1 MKIKMK
7 IMLLSA
13 LTAISIFPVLAGPAP
28 DTKPLGQVL
37 DAKSYVNRDLPDCG
51 LQAAIDKVAADGGG
65 TVRIPEG
72 EYPLRCGLVLKSN
85 VILEGA
91 GQGKTVLL
99 PWRKEERVEIT
110 ALGPDAEGWV
120 AVDKIPDTMKAGS
133 AITIWRA
140 FPMAHQGYQSP
151 AWGES
156 VDREGRKIKLKAPL
170 GWQSELPGKM
180 QPGKNI
186 ISFGTALALDKPVA
200 KGDIELVFKD
210 ASILKAGDELA
221 VGEPGND
228 SRDRMRFVK
237 EVKGNTV
244 VLTEAIK
251 EPLES
256 WTGKQWNS
264 VINMPYA
271 LFPAIH
277 GWDVKNAGIRNL
289 AVRGHGNDRIY
300 PGMTRYTLSA
310 IHIFNSDGVSLDGV
324 EVRDWPADG
333 ISLQT
338 GKNVQVL
345 NCQATRILGNGFH
358 PGTNFTDGV
367 FDRCIG
373 DSCGSGFYWCWSNS
387 KNTVKNCRFVNSRGG
402 GMTGLGNPR
411 DKENL
416 IENNEI
422 SDNGEAGIEINGG
435 LESGNIIR
443 GNTIANNSQKIPGKF
458 PGIAVYA
465 STEDAKMYT
474 IEGNTVRDTQSTPT
488 QWVGIEEKNS
498 VYQKKPTAA
507 DKNIFRKNVYSGHKT
522 ADIIK
527 AGAET
532 VIEEKDGVKIIPAAP
547 PEKGN

>member
-1 MKIKMK
+1 MKMI
-7 IMLLSA
+7 ILIGLSA
-13 LTAISIFPVLAGPAP
+13 ISLLLTAAGAAP
-28 DTKPLGQVL
+28 DTKTSGQLL
-37 DAKSYVNRDLPDCG
+37 DAKSYVNRNLPDCG
-51 LQAAIDKVAADGGG
+51 LQSAIDRVAADGGG

-72 EYPLRCGLVLKSN
+72 EFPLRCGLILKSN
-85 VILEGA
+85 VVLEGA
-91 GQGKTVLL
+91 GQGKTMLF
-99 PWRKEERVEIT
+99 PWRQEERIDIT
-110 ALGPDAEGWV
+110 AIGPDAEGWIS
-120 AVDKIPDTMKAGS
+120 VDKIPETMKVGA
-133 AITIWRA
+133 AVVIWRI
-140 FPMAHQGYQSP
+140 FPAAHEGFQSP
-151 AWGES
+151 AWVEA
-156 VDREGRKIKLKAPL
+156 VDREGRRIKLNAPL
-170 GWQSELPGKM
+170 GWQTESPGKL

-186 ISFGTALALDKPVA
+186 LSFGTVLALDKPVA
-200 KGDIELVFKD
+200 KGDTELVLKD
-210 ASILKAGDELA
+210 ASLLKAGDELA
-221 VGEPGND
+221 VGEPTND
-228 SRDRMRFVK
+228 SRDRQRFIK
-237 EVKGNTV
+237 EIKDNTV
-244 VLTEAIK
+244 VLTEPVR

-256 WTGKQWNS
+256 WTGKQWLS
-264 VINMPYA
+264 IKNMPYA

-289 AVRGHGNDRIY
+289 TVRGHGNDRIY

-310 IHIFNSDGVSLDGV
+310 IHIFNSEGITIEGV

-338 GKNVQVL
+338 GKNVKVL

-358 PGTNFTDGV
+358 PGTNFTEGV

-387 KNTVKNCRFVNSRGG
+387 RNTVKNCRFVNSRGG
-402 GMTGLGNPR
+402 GMTGLGSPR

-443 GNTIANNSQKIPGKF
+443 GNTIANNSRKTPGKF

-465 STEDAKMYT
+465 SSEDAKMYT
-474 IEGNTVRDTQSTPT
+474 IEGNTIRDTQSAPT

-532 VIEEKDGVKIIPAAP
+532 VIEEMDGVKIVPAAT
-547 PEKGN
+547 PEKGK